1 MRRSEIIPVLGPSKL
16 ASPLFSSETSASSL
30 SPYSPATFGS
40 PIDEIAIKFRHSK
53 SRLNRKL
60 SRLLCAACLLAS
72 TLWILARS
80 PAQYTN
86 WTYLHSRLPLGD
98 YDYVRLESLLPDLK
112 EKLHLERSSF
122 PSPDHPFDPR
132 LVAALWLSKLH
143 AHFESKSL
151 DLGQPFAIPF
161 HWRDW
166 VDMDDRLR
174 PAQSWMVANRGRN
187 LDCKTFKSQNSLSQ
201 LLCVDADEPQMLS
214 LPSYYP
220 SMRVAA
226 PYVPKMAVDARIVY
240 GASYLLDAA
249 PPPEKVVFIQK
260 HNAAIVRTEPHPR
273 STLGQLITEYTIR
286 KMTGQ
291 GLVQP
296 DVPSE
301 INMKAEARRLF
312 SSAHCRAGI
321 MQSRALCV
329 RTEHPDDG
337 TPVPI
342 SEEEFYWDTAKN
354 KIHENPPK
362 YFYEADN
369 YNSKINGAHFDWRF
383 FNARNLS
390 SIERKAALHKLVTT
404 WLRFSNIVGL
414 HTWLAHGTLLGY
426 QFNGLVLDW
435 DFDLD
440 VQLTQTG
447 LLRLAR
453 DYNQTLVVDVD
464 GTGSYLL
471 DVSPYFHDRSRGNG
485 NNAIDA
491 RLIDTATGL
500 YIDITSLAHTP
511 SQLPPTRKK
520 RLDEL
525 QRLYLQNEI
534 DQRNFSQLYSC
545 RDEHYY
551 AHDEISPLRPVL
563 FEGVLAYVPHNVDQI
578 LLREYPKYLTRMTH
592 EHHTFRTSLNS
603 WVSDEA
609 CDRQDVL
616 GLSCKD
622 PVTLL
627 ETKLTKQYTT
637 GHLLRQASL
646 SSRADE
652 LEGLRVDSVMGP
664 IIQHRLQTLV

>member
-1 MRRSEIIPVLGPSKL
+1 MRKSEIIPVLGPSKL
-16 ASPLFSSETSASSL
+16 PSPLFFSETSASSL
-30 SPYSPATFGS
+30 SPYSPTAFGS
-40 PIDEIAIKFRHSK
+40 PIDEIAIKFRYSK
-53 SRLNRKL
+53 SRLNRKF
-60 SRLLCAACLLAS
+60 SRLVCAACLLAI
-72 TLWILARS
+72 TLLILARS

-86 WTYLHSRLPLGD
+86 WTYLHSRLLLDD
-98 YDYVRLESLLPDLK
+98 YDYVRLESLLPDIK
-112 EKLHLERSSF
+112 KKLNLECSSF
-122 PSPDHPFDPR
+122 PAPDHPFDPR
-132 LVAALWLSKLH
+132 LVAALWLSKLQT
-143 AHFESKSL
+143 HFESKTP
-151 DLGQPFAIPF
+151 DLGRPFAIPF
-161 HWRDW
+161 NWRDW

-174 PAQSWMVANRGRN
+174 PAQPWMVANRGRN
-187 LDCKTFKSQNSLSQ
+187 LDCKTFKSQNGLWR
-201 LLCVDADEPQMLS
+201 LPCVDANEAQMLS

-220 SMRVAA
+220 TMRVAA
-226 PYVPKMAVDARIVY
+226 PYIPKIAVDARIVY
-240 GASYLLDAA
+240 GACYLLTAA

-260 HNAAIVRTEPHPR
+260 HNATIVRTEPHSR
-273 STLGQLITEYTIR
+273 SALGQLIAEYTIR
-286 KMTGQ
+286 KMTKQ

-296 DVPSE
+296 HVPSG
-301 INMKAEARRLF
+301 IDLKAEAERLF
-312 SSAHCRAGI
+312 SSSHCKAGI

-329 RTEHPDDG
+329 RTDHVDG
-337 TPVPI
+337 GEPVPI
-342 SEEEFYWDTAKN
+342 SEAEFQWVASEDE
-354 KIHENPPK
+354 ILENPPK
-362 YFYEADN
+362 YFYEADT

-404 WLRFSNIVGL
+404 WFRFSSIAGL

-440 VQLTQTG
+440 VQVTQAS
-447 LLRLAR
+447 LLRLSR

-471 DVSPYFHDRSRGNG
+471 DVSPYFRDRSRGNG

-500 YIDITSLAHTP
+500 YIDITGLSNTP

-534 DQRNFSQLYSC
+534 DSRNFLQLYSC

-551 AHDEISPLRPVL
+551 AHDEISPLKPVL
-563 FEGVLAYVPHNVDQI
+563 FEGALAYVPHKVDQI
-578 LLREYPKYLTRMTH
+578 LLREYPKYLTRMTYSDH
-592 EHHTFRTSLNS
+592 KFRTSLNL
-603 WVSDEA
+603 WVSNEA
-609 CDRQDVL
+609 CDREDVL

-627 ETKLTKQYTT
+627 ETKLTKHYTAS
-637 GHLLRQASL
+637 HMLRQASL
-646 SSRADE
+646 SSRSEE
-652 LEGLRVDSVMGP
+652 LEGLRVDSAMGP
-664 IIQHRLQTLV
+664 IIEHRLHTQV